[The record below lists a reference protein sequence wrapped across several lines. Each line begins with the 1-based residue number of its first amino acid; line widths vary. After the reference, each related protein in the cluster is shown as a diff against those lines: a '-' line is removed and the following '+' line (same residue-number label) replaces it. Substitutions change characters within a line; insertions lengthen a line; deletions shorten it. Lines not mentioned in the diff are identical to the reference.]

1 MEDDERSAVEDIRDW
16 LDRPGKGAV
25 WTTAVTSSEKQITKY
40 FSWHSSRLV
49 HTLPIDTA
57 TVWLCGRVVSG
68 LT

>member
-40 FSWHSSRLV
+40 LAV
-49 HTLPIDTA
+49 
-57 TVWLCGRVVSG
+57 RVAGWS
-68 LT
+68 